1 MDASDRADWLS
12 GARPEL
18 LALARG
24 TDRVSPFR
32 VWSALEPEERS
43 TAVRA
48 ALAPT
53 DDLGPGLREDVLDA
67 LASTFNFRR
76 QTLAS
81 WPIDR
86 VADHYGANLRTRD
99 PGLLSRLLRALHVV
113 HRRDLLRGFLDEL
126 GVEHDDG
133 LVRDER
139 STDAYDA
146 EVVAEAADRL
156 AATSEA
162 DRSLTYFVTL
172 VALDDPAAPGL
183 VSWLSS
189 TLPAEA
195 PEGPPV
201 DDEETD
207 VDEEEP
213 SSAPV
218 DIEET
223 EEFTTVDRIFVRAVA
238 DVGQG
243 IEGSLSEDQL
253 EDAIQELVALN
264 SSRHRSF
271 FHLGFMD
278 AELGRDA
285 RGELPAQNAD
295 RLRWYWAGYVTGL
308 ARKERHGDIVSL
320 YDGHPPVREL
330 GQGGSGS
337 SHVAARLV
345 FEALCR
351 SDRPGEAARFLE
363 VDTVV
368 ANPVLFGSLRREGRE
383 LLHTDRPGEARGM
396 YELLGRVMDRL
407 EELGVDVRRRT
418 LLEIR
423 RRRAH
428 CFRQLGESARARELL
443 ERLLEEERD
452 PGIRAMV
459 HADLGLIDGDFTRLA
474 DLRIPGEEDRLAS
487 FRSRLERGE
496 DRFRA
501 AAEAEAR
508 YSAHGRFCL
517 GVLCLL
523 RGDYADA
530 VAHLDPALSVFE
542 GQPDRYRHGGLL
554 DRARVLLGV
563 AIALSLDAGRAERA
577 AELIRRGIS
586 GQSRIPRHFLEDV
599 LEALEMRAPTLATRV
614 AEAVLEGA
622 GGEVLDLV
630 GDSDVARRSDAIADA
645 LLQRALEPDR
655 GDTER
660 AVDLRRALPVLLARE
675 RHEEAARVL
684 DRLEELARRGSG
696 LEAFLEILEDP
707 RRHEP
712 AWNLEDALW
721 SRVVCLEAAGR
732 YDEAAVEL
740 EKRFH
745 RVLSEGGYGAVQEAE
760 GILERVGTYGFDEE
774 ESPVGALGPRLEAQR
789 QATAPAVEE
798 EPSPRSVR
806 ILFVGGDER
815 QEAHVP
821 RVEEELAESHPQI
834 SVTFQHPGWGSNWSK
849 SLDDAVR
856 EAGSH
861 DGVVIMRFIRTEFGR
876 RLRDS
881 LGSTPWCA
889 CTAAG
894 IRSMKASIVEA
905 ARLARRHLRH
915 QEQQAVSGE
924 VEG

>member
-1 MDASDRADWLS
+1 MKESDRVAWLS
-12 GARPEL
+12 EARPEL
-18 LALARG
+18 LALARDC
-24 TDRVSPFR
+24 DRVSPFR
-32 VWSALEPEERS
+32 VWSALEPDARS
-43 TAVRA
+43 AAVRA
-48 ALAPT
+48 VLEG
-53 DDLGPGLREDVLDA
+53 DGDLDGSLRNDVLDA

-81 WPIDR
+81 WPTDR
-86 VADHYGANLRTRD
+86 VADPYGAHLKTRD
-99 PGLLSRLLRALHVV
+99 PELLSRLLRALHVA
-113 HRRDLLRGFLDEL
+113 HRRDLLRAFLDNV
-126 GVEHDDG
+126 GVEHEDG
-133 LVRDER
+133 LRGDEDPE
-139 STDAYDA
+139 DAY
-146 EVVAEAADRL
+146 EVEAVRAAADRL
-156 AATSEA
+156 AGASEV
-162 DRSLTYFVTL
+162 DRALTFFLTL
-172 VALDDPAAPGL
+172 VALDDAASPGL
-183 VSWLSS
+183 VAWLASA
-189 TLPAEA
+189 LPAET
-195 PEGPPV
+195 PDGPPV
-201 DDEETD
+201 DDEDAD

-253 EDAIQELVALN
+253 EDAIEELVALN

-278 AELGRDA
+278 AELGREA

-320 YDGHPPVREL
+320 YDDHGPVREL
-330 GQGGSGS
+330 GKGDSGS

-351 SDRPGEAARFLE
+351 SDRSGEAARFLE

-368 ANPVLFGSLRREGRE
+368 ANPVLFRSLRREGRE
-383 LLHTDRPGEARGM
+383 LLHADRPGEARAI

-407 EELGVDVRRRT
+407 DELGIDMRRRT
-418 LLEIR
+418 LLAIR

-428 CFRQLGESARARELL
+428 CFRQLGESARARQLL

-459 HADLGLIDGDFTRLA
+459 HADLGLIDGDFTRLS
-474 DLRIPGEEDRLAS
+474 DLRIPGEEDRVAA
-487 FRSRLERGE
+487 FRARLERGE
-496 DRFRA
+496 ERFRA
-501 AAEAEAR
+501 AAEAEVR

-517 GVLCLL
+517 GVLDLL
-523 RGDYADA
+523 RHEYVDA

-542 GQPDRYRHGGLL
+542 TQPDRYRHGGLL

-563 AIALSLDAGRAERA
+563 AIALSLDTGRAERA

-586 GQSRIPRHFLEDV
+586 GEARIPRFFLDEV
-599 LEALEMRAPTLATRV
+599 LEALEIRAPSLATRV
-614 AEAVLEGA
+614 AEAVVEGA
-622 GGEVLDLV
+622 GSEVLDLV
-630 GDSDVARRSDAIADA
+630 GDYDVARRSDVIADA
-645 LLQRALEPDR
+645 LLQRARQPDR
-655 GDTER
+655 GDTQR

-675 RHEEAARVL
+675 RHEEAAGVL
-684 DRLEELARRGSG
+684 DRLEELARRGSE
-696 LEAFLEILEDP
+696 LEAFLGILEDP
-707 RRHEP
+707 HRHEP
-712 AWNLEDALW
+712 AWSVEDALW

-740 EKRFH
+740 ETRFH
-745 RVLSEGGYGAVQEAE
+745 RVLSEGGYAAVQEAE
-760 GILERVGTYGFDEE
+760 GILERIGTYGFDEG
-774 ESPVGALGPRLEAQR
+774 ESPVEALRPRLEAQR
-789 QATAPAVEE
+789 EATAPVVEE

-821 RVEEELAESHPQI
+821 RVEEELAESHPGI

-849 SLDDAVR
+849 SLEDAVR

-876 RLRDS
+876 RLRES

-905 ARLARRHLRH
+905 ARLARRHLERL
-915 QEQQAVSGE
+915 EERAVSGE